1 VILHLLL
8 NLGNLTNIAV
18 YRLMPYS
25 LRSVIN
31 QRLDG
36 KTGKKVFFAAGK
48 LAGTEFC
55 ENLPD
60 VTL

>member
-1 VILHLLL
+1 
-8 NLGNLTNIAV
+8 
-18 YRLMPYS
+18 MPYS